1 MARTRNV
8 SSAVAS
14 ASCSRPSF
22 VPSAKAHLMYTE
34 SKKVTLASGR
44 VYTELQEQMKNEVIL
59 IEQHNPKNGG
69 AYSKAFPRDFQRWEN
84 ERSPS
89 SQSELVSG

>member
-34 SKKVTLASGR
+34 SKKVTLASGKEFTQN
-44 VYTELQEQMKNEVIL
+44 YKN
-59 IEQHNPKNGG
+59 K
-69 AYSKAFPRDFQRWEN
+69 
-84 ERSPS
+84 
-89 SQSELVSG
+89 